1 MNREEFIQQI
11 KDCGQSI
18 IDNAE
23 KIYNSFEF
31 PTNGIEIMIDVQ
43 RDADPA
49 ITVVKKF
56 IPESYINRLR
66 VIPLG

>member
-1 MNREEFIQQI
+1 MSREEFIQQI

-23 KIYNSFEF
+23 KIYNNFEF
-31 PTNGIEIMIDVQ
+31 PTGGVEIMIDVQ
-43 RDADPA
+43 RDAAPC

-56 IPESYINRLR
+56 LPETALLRLR
-66 VIPLG
+66 

>member
-11 KDCGQSI
+11 KECGQSI

-31 PTNGIEIMIDVQ
+31 PTEGTEIMIDVQ
-43 RDADPA
+43 RDCAPC

-56 IPESYINRLR
+56 IPETHIRRLR
-66 VIPLG
+66 

>member
-11 KDCGQSI
+11 RDCGQSI

-31 PTNGIEIMIDVQ
+31 PTNGIEIMVDVQ
-43 RDADPA
+43 KDSDPM
-49 ITVVKKF
+49 ITIVKKF
-56 IPESYINRLR
+56 LPESFIKRM
-66 VIPLG
+66 G

>member
-11 KDCGQSI
+11 RDCGQSI

-31 PTNGIEIMIDVQ
+31 PMNGIEIMVDVQ
-43 RDADPA
+43 KDSAPM
-49 ITVVKKF
+49 ITIVKKF
-56 IPESYINRLR
+56 LPESFIKRM
-66 VIPLG
+66 G

>member
-11 KDCGQSI
+11 MDCGQSI

-43 RDADPA
+43 KDSAPE
-49 ITVVKKF
+49 ITIVKKF
-56 IPESYINRLR
+56 LPESFIKRW
-66 VIPLG
+66 G